1 MFLPQVNILKL
12 GIETLKLKF
21 VVGLKTQRVRCFIEE
36 LWFRD
41 NKFCQILQR

>member
-21 VVGLKTQRVRCFIEE
+21 VVGLKTQRVFY
-36 LWFRD
+36 
-41 NKFCQILQR
+41 QRIVVLSDLTTITIIKG